1 MHLAASSRREPL
13 TEVASHA
20 AARKSLSAM
29 LHERS
34 RVYRFSNDRA
44 RQRGA
49 ALLICALASFMF
61 LMVPAISGAQS
72 PATPLAAATPIAGM
86 PSPGAPGIGDPYY
99 PLLGN
104 GGYDATHYTI
114 DLDLDVEAGAIVDAT
129 TTIDAVATQ
138 DLSTFNLDFRGPQ
151 IDAVAVDGEPADWTR
166 DGGELT
172 ISPARPLP
180 AGESFQ
186 TEVRYH
192 GTPDIDEDD
201 RFERGWWTTDSS
213 IFAVGEPAGSDVWY
227 PVNGHPR
234 DKATYTL
241 AITVPE
247 PYDVV
252 ANGLLDS
259 IARSTGAAGN
269 PSTITFTWKNEE
281 PTASYLVMFHAAE
294 LDVTFGEGPGGITLI
309 EAFPPDLADQERILF
324 DRVPEM
330 IEVFTELFG
339 PYPFASLGNT
349 VFADSPLNAA
359 LETQTMIGYDRSAVS
374 ERTIAHEIAHQWFG
388 DSVSPAS
395 WQDIW
400 LNEGFARYAEILWA
414 EAAHG
419 PDAGEAALQR
429 QIAGFATVSR
439 TADGAGVLI
448 GDPGADHLF
457 TEVPYAGGSLVLHEL
472 RERLGHE
479 TFFRPLQEGA
489 ARYRY
494 STATTDDFIALA
506 EDVSGED
513 LDAFFTDWLYTPW
526 TPDRVAD
533 RFPLIGT
540 PIPREGT

>member
-1 MHLAASSRREPL
+1 MRRG
-13 TEVASHA
+13 SHSTIA
-20 AARKSLSAM
+20 D
-29 LHERS
+29 ERS
-34 RVYRFSNDRA
+34 RVYRFVNERL

-49 ALLICALASFMF
+49 ALLVSALASFAF
-61 LMVPAISGAQS
+61 LMAPATSGAQS
-72 PATPLAAATPIAGM
+72 PATPSAVATPIPGV

-104 GGYDATHYTI
+104 GGYDAIHYTI
-114 DLDLDVEAGAIVDAT
+114 ALELDIEAGAIVDAT
-129 TTIDAVATQ
+129 TTIDALATQ
-138 DLSTFNLDFRGPQ
+138 DLSAFNLDFRGPQ
-151 IDAVAVDGEPADWTR
+151 IDAVTVDGAPADWTR
-166 DGGELT
+166 DDGELT
-172 ISPARPLP
+172 ISPAQPLV
-180 AGESFQ
+180 AGKPFQ
-186 TEVRYH
+186 TAVRYH
-192 GTPDIDEDD
+192 GTPQIDEDD
-201 RFERGWWTTDSS
+201 RFERGWWTTDGS
-213 IFAVGEPAGSDVWY
+213 IFTVGEPAGSDVWY

-234 DKATYTL
+234 DKATYTV

-247 PYDVV
+247 PYEVV
-252 ANGLLDS
+252 SNGLLAS
-259 IARSTGAAGN
+259 VARSTGAAGN
-269 PSTITFTWKNEE
+269 PSTITFTWENQE

-294 LDVTFGEGPGGITLI
+294 LDVTFDDGPGGITLI
-309 EAFPPDLADQERILF
+309 EAFPPDLPDQERILF
-324 DRVPEM
+324 ERVPEM

-388 DSVSPAS
+388 DSVSPAR

-414 EAAHG
+414 EAGHG
-419 PDAGEAALQR
+419 PGAGEAALQR

-457 TEVPYAGGSLVLHEL
+457 TEVPYAGGAVLLHAL
-472 RERLGHE
+472 RERLGDE
-479 TFFRPLQEGA
+479 TFFPLLQEWA

-494 STATTDDFIALA
+494 STAATDDFIALA
-506 EDVSGED
+506 EEVSGQD

-533 RFPLIGT
+533 QFPLAGT
-540 PIPREGT
+540 PIP